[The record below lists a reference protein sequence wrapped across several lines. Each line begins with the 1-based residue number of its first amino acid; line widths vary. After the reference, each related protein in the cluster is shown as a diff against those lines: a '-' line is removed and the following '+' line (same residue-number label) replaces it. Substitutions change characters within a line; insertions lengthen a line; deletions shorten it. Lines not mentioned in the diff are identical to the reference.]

1 MQISVV
7 VTCYNAEATLADA
20 LASISAQALAP
31 YEVIIVDDGSIDG
44 SVDIA
49 QSMLPSAT
57 VIQQPNQ
64 GVSAAR
70 NTGLAN
76 VSGTAIA
83 FLDDDDI
90 WHPAKLQRQA
100 LALER
105 YPQLDLI
112 ATSWSRT
119 YPNPTEEQ
127 QLRWLSYRELTLMNQ
142 FQTST
147 VLIRTDLAHKV
158 GGFNSA
164 LDSVEDWAYWIA
176 CAKQGSL
183 AILEQDLVLYRDS
196 PDGVSK
202 DLRRFWSKLVLM
214 LNDTEAL
221 SLLDSSDRERI
232 TAWHTQRM
240 AIAAVLANELT
251 LLPPILRHM
260 LTTSPI
266 AQAHAMR
273 TLTMPFLK
281 QRLQRRTTKP
291 RAT

>member
-20 LASISAQALAP
+20 LASIIAQALP
-31 YEVIIVDDGSIDG
+31 PHEVIIVDDGSTDG
-44 SVDIA
+44 SIA
-49 QSMLPSAT
+49 VARSMLPSAT
-57 VIQQPNQ
+57 IIEQENQ

-70 NTGLAN
+70 NTGLA
-76 VSGTAIA
+76 SATGTAIA

-100 LALER
+100 LILER

-112 ATSWSRT
+112 ATSWSRS
-119 YPNPTEEQ
+119 YPTPSNEQ
-127 QLRWLSYRELTLMNQ
+127 SLRWLSYRDLTLMNQ

-147 VLIRTDLAHKV
+147 VLIRANLAHKV
-158 GGFNSA
+158 GGFDST

-176 CAKQGSL
+176 CSKHGSL

-202 DLRRFWSKLVLM
+202 DLQRFWSKLVHM
-214 LNDTEAL
+214 LDNTEAL
-221 SLLDSSDRERI
+221 GLLDPKDREII
-232 TAWHTQRM
+232 TAWHAQRM
-240 AIAAVLANELT
+240 AIAAALAREMV

-260 LTTSPI
+260 FTTSPI

-273 TLTMPFLK
+273 ALTIPFLK
-281 QRLQRRTTKP
+281 QRIQRRVKQAP
-291 RAT
+291 RA

>member
-20 LASISAQALAP
+20 LASIVAQELPP
-31 YEVIIVDDGSIDG
+31 YEVIIVDDGSDDG
-44 SVDIA
+44 SIAIA
-49 QSMLPSAT
+49 QSTLPSAT
-57 VIQQPNQ
+57 IIRQANQ

-70 NTGLAN
+70 NAGLAS

-100 LALER
+100 QILER

-112 ATSWSRT
+112 ATSWSRS
-119 YPNPTEEQ
+119 YPTPTEEQ
-127 QLRWLSYRELTLMNQ
+127 ELRWLSYRELTLMNQ

-147 VLIRTDLAHKV
+147 VLIRTDLVHKV

-202 DLRRFWSKLVLM
+202 DLRRFWSKLMHM
-214 LNDTEAL
+214 LNNTEAL
-221 SLLDSSDRERI
+221 SLLDPTDRERI

-240 AIAAVLANELT
+240 AIAAILASELP

-266 AQAHAMR
+266 AQAYAMR
-273 TLTMPFLK
+273 TLTLPFLK
-281 QRLQRRTTKP
+281 QRLQRRTARRP
-291 RAT
+291 AT